1 MPTTAEINRVKLA
14 QARARN
20 STTSPITQ
28 QSGIDTRVV
37 SGNTLYRQT
46 ESGKFSKNVPEG
58 YQVVGGVL
66 KPIPGGATA
75 PTGTEATPEPTT
87 PTTSADVGG
96 SVGTDVTESAAFT
109 GAEKG
114 LEDIHTLRQ
123 KDIADIVSKI
133 NENTTGQ
140 KSAFDRMFGED
151 SRFSTYY
158 DIPLTTI
165 EEQIL
170 DIEGELD
177 SLEEDV
183 FESTKDIGLTEGQRR
198 RITSKERAPLTKEMD
213 QLVRS
218 QTRLQAGLDREI
230 AMSTLEFNE
239 IVRQQEQ
246 GIAALQFELEAN
258 TNLDNQTV
266 QLITTGLQ
274 QQFQRDTQLLGEQ
287 MQIATEQRAATAA
300 DQAALDLILDNTIN
314 FLAEA
319 GVTPTAAFQDVAR
332 VAQERA
338 ERGESLGEIKAGIMQ
353 AIGANP
359 RVAQFLD
366 NQFKDSFPSG
376 GGGGGT
382 RVGLG
387 DTTGGLSASEAQELN
402 LYLTSA
408 GGAPTDGSAPDFSF
422 LPTEQERKR
431 AGQLWVKKQLAPAT
445 AGGEGAGEDAGEVSP
460 DDQALFDFEDTAIAD
475 MKQMPN
481 ITGSIE
487 FSPKVIA
494 KRSEAQWK
502 AQIRVHLKKQG
513 YNRDQL
519 KILNTVI
526 TDEAAA
532 RKTAAQAEFK
542 RSVISD

>member
-14 QARARN
+14 QARAR
-20 STTSPITQ
+20 TAEGAIK
-28 QSGIDTRVV
+28 
-37 SGNTLYRQT
+37 
-46 ESGKFSKNVPEG
+46 SGKAGEG
-58 YQVVGGVL
+58 AQAHLEKQQAIIAAG
-66 KPIPGGATA
+66 PTIPTATTETT
-75 PTGTEATPEPTT
+75 PEATTETTPEATT

-96 SVGTDVTESAAFT
+96 TVGTDVTESAAFT

-123 KDIADIVSKI
+123 EDIANIVSKI

-266 QLITTGLQ
+266 QLITTGLT

-338 ERGESLGEIKAGIMQ
+338 ERGDSLGEIKAGIMQ

-376 GGGGGT
+376 GGGGDGF
-382 RVGLG
+382 GL
-387 DTTGGLSASEAQELN
+387 TTTN
-402 LYLTSA
+402 PLTSA
-408 GGAPTDGSAPDFSF
+408 ETEELKTYINSAGGVIEELGTPDFSI
-422 LPTEQERKR
+422 LDKDVAKR
-431 AGQLWVKKQLAPAT
+431 ATALWVRQQEAAK
-445 AGGEGAGEDAGEVSP
+445 AGGEGADEDAGEVLP
-460 DDQALFDFEDTAIAD
+460 DDQALFDFEDRAAAD
-475 MKQMPN
+475 AKQMPN

-487 FSPKVIA
+487 LSPKTLA

-513 YNRDQL
+513 YSGDQV

-532 RKTAAQAEFK
+532 RKTAAQAAFK